1 MERIM
6 VESPSLSQKKERKI
20 TLAEELRKFGIDI
33 DNDIAMNSDV
43 AALESLLNDAE
54 KWREEK
60 RSKTRRRDGS
70 KFATNFESWSY
81 DFLFLSMLYLALNPF
96 TAWFWAPFVYF
107 LS

>member
-6 VESPSLSQKKERKI
+6 VDSQSFSQKKERKI
-20 TLAEELRKFGIDI
+20 TLAEELRIFGIDI
-33 DNDIAMNSDV
+33 DNDIAKKCDE

-60 RSKTRRRDGS
+60 RSKTRRSDL
-70 KFATNFESWSY
+70 ATNFEFWLH
-81 DFLFLSMLYLALNPF
+81 DFLLLWILYLALIPF
-96 TAWFWAPFVYF
+96 TTRLWAPFVYF

>member
-6 VESPSLSQKKERKI
+6 VDSQSFSQKKERKI

-33 DNDIAMNSDV
+33 DNDIAKKSDE

-70 KFATNFESWSY
+70 DLATNFEFWLH
-81 DFLFLSMLYLALNPF
+81 DFLLLWILYLALIPF
-96 TAWFWAPFVYF
+96 TTRLWAPFVYF

>member
-33 DNDIAMNSDV
+33 DYDIAMNSDE

-60 RSKTRRRDGS
+60 RSKIRRRDGS
-70 KFATNFESWSY
+70 NLATNFESWLY
-81 DFLFLSMLYLALNPF
+81 EFLLLWTLYLALNPF
-96 TAWFWAPFVYF
+96 TTWLWAPFVYF
-107 LS
+107 L

>member
-6 VESPSLSQKKERKI
+6 AESPSLSQKKERKI
-20 TLAEELRKFGIDI
+20 TLAEELREFGIYI
-33 DNDIAMNSDV
+33 DNDIAMKSDE

-60 RSKTRRRDGS
+60 RPKVRRRDGS
-70 KFATNFESWSY
+70 NLATNFESWLH
-81 DFLFLSMLYLALNPF
+81 DFLLLWILYLALIPF
-96 TAWFWAPFVYF
+96 TIRLWAPFIYF

>member
-6 VESPSLSQKKERKI
+6 VDSPSLLQKKERKI

-33 DNDIAMNSDV
+33 DNDIAKESEE
-43 AALESLLNDAE
+43 AALESLLYDAE

-60 RSKTRRRDGS
+60 RSKARRRNGS
-70 KFATNFESWSY
+70 NFSTNFESWLH
-81 DFLFLSMLYLALNPF
+81 DFLLLWVLYLALIPF
-96 TAWFWAPFVYF
+96 TTWFWAPFIYF